1 MDTREFLR
9 RYAYVYLYVA
19 AFFLLGAGLLRHSVE
34 VSSDQRFP
42 ERRVIII
49 DAGHGGPDGGTTGVA
64 GTGEA
69 ELNLQIARRLERLL
83 TLFGCDTVM
92 TRKDSGSLATEGDT
106 IRRKKQSDLR
116 NRVEM
121 VNAVPNGILVS
132 IHQNHFP
139 DGRYYGPQVFYSGEA
154 KSLAEMMQAS
164 LTHALAPG
172 SRRAAKEARGIYLM
186 EHIQCPGILVECGF
200 LSNADEEQR
209 LRSAEHQKRLAA
221 VMAAILAG
229 YAGQSVV

>member
-132 IHQNHFP
+132 IHQNHYP